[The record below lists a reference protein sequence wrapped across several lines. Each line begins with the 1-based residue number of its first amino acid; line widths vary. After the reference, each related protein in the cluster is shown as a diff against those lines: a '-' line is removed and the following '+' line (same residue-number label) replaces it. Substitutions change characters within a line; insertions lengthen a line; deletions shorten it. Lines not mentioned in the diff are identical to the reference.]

1 MLPLFKV
8 DNAGLERYA
17 SMIRNEHQLYTS
29 YEKEFVKRGH
39 EFYRMCSAESASYKT
54 LKSQD
59 SGVEIKAVHVDGA
72 SLLTGVGVTVVD
84 ADVATCL
91 AYEFKKDSR
100 EALENRKQKRI
111 VEAAVH
117 KLNDHSHN
125 YFSVRDLGVGGLFKR
140 DFRVKGVWQVYEN
153 GTAFLAYED
162 TNDLDE
168 KYPANRLSTVTATI
182 KTACMFKPL
191 RAARGIPQTKV
202 TFVARVDMKGAI
214 PTIFTNRLVEKY
226 FSNLSKMRLKFERD
240 HKIDGT
246 SRAAI
251 RKRIK
256 ATKGYHDT
264 INFSGRFADM
274 KDKVRDTFMLLSNRA
289 AWIQPDNFLLN
300 DGSQSSLYY

>member
-8 DNAGLERYA
+8 DDARLERYA

-39 EFYRMCSAESASYKT
+39 EFYRLCSIESASYKT

-117 KLNDHSHN
+117 KLNDHSHY
-125 YFSVRDLGVGGLFKR
+125 YFSVRDIGVGGLFKR

-162 TNDLDE
+162 TDDLE
-168 KYPANRLSTVTATI
+168 EEYPPNRFGTVTASI
-182 KTACMFKPL
+182 QTACMFEPL
-191 RAARGIPQTKV
+191 PAVYGISQTKV
-202 TFVARVDMKGAI
+202 TFVARVDVKGIVPAS
-214 PTIFTNRLVEKY
+214 FTNAFVGRY
-226 FSNLSKMRLKFERD
+226 FNNLSKLHLKFERD
-240 HKIDGT
+240 QEIDKT

-251 RKRIK
+251 SKKIK
-256 ATKGYHDT
+256 AARNYNGGD
-264 INFSGRFADM
+264 FSDRFTEM
-274 KDKVRDTFMLLSNRA
+274 KDKVRE
-289 AWIQPDNFLLN
+289 IPQH
-300 DGSQSSLYY
+300 Q